1 MDTSIRLDSLTWPQV
16 AAVRDKCDGIL
27 LLPIGATEQHGPH
40 LPINTDTCIVENICR
55 YASKRTGIPILPAL
69 SFTVSSG
76 HTPKWPGTF
85 SLTHETF
92 IATVREITAWAV
104 ATGWSRILLVNSH
117 FGNDASLRVAVE
129 KLRLEF
135 LGKLQV
141 GLRHTFLLTD
151 SIRDYFV
158 SDAEDL
164 HANRAETDL
173 LLHLA
178 PNTVTM
184 DTVEDD
190 PDRTEGTVFSYP
202 VAQTSLN
209 GITGSPSLGDAN
221 RGKELFEEMGEA
233 LAEILNR
240 ARTESAPLP
249 SSQWEHLPG
258 IPLPAP

>member
-1 MDTSIRLDSLTWPQV
+1 M
-16 AAVRDKCDGIL
+16 
-27 LLPIGATEQHGPH
+27 
-40 LPINTDTCIVENICR
+40 
-55 YASKRTGIPILPAL
+55 
-69 SFTVSSG
+69 
-76 HTPKWPGTF
+76 
-85 SLTHETF
+85 
-92 IATVREITAWAV
+92 
-104 ATGWSRILLVNSH
+104 
-117 FGNDASLRVAVE
+117 
-129 KLRLEF
+129 
-135 LGKLQV
+135 

-158 SDAEDL
+158 SDAKDL

-173 LLHLA
+173 LLYLA
-178 PNTVTM
+178 PDTVTM

-258 IPLPAP
+258 IPMPAP